1 MTQQSTDGFGEQH
14 IITAISFLVASASE
28 PLGISDK
35 LRMTTGDAF
44 TRSHVRHSILQ
55 SSLFK
60 G

>member
-1 MTQQSTDGFGEQH
+1 MAQQSANGFGEQH
-14 IITAISFLVASASE
+14 IIAAIDFLAAGVSE

-35 LRMTTGDAF
+35 ICMSTEDAF
-44 TRSHVRHSILQ
+44 TRSYVRHSILQ